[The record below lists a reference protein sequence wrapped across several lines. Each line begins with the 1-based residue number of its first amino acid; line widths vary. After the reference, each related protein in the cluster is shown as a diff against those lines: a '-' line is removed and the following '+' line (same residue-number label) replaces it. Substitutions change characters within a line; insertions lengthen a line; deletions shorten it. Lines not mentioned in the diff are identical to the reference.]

1 MEKIT
6 TFDGLRATITE
17 LEARQEEQGMQLRYQ
32 ADLAIE
38 SLKPINLI
46 KSAFTGVSEPG
57 NVASNLLS
65 NSLGFGAG
73 FISKILIEGVM
84 KRPLNRLIGTAV
96 MFGIQSLISKDA
108 NTLRR
113 IGSGIFS
120 LLRRKSHD
128 KDSVADLNEPSRN
141 ETA

>member
-6 TFDGLRATITE
+6 TYAGLRAAIAE
-17 LEARQEEQGMQLRYQ
+17 LEARQEDQSMQLRYQ

-46 KSAFTGVSEPG
+46 KSAFTRNSGPG
-57 NVASNLLS
+57 NITGNLLS

-73 FISKILIEGVM
+73 YISKILIEGVM
-84 KRPLNRLIGTAV
+84 KRPLNRLIGTAI

-108 NTLRR
+108 NTLRT
-113 IGSGIFS
+113 IGSGIFN
-120 LLRRKSHD
+120 LLRRKSHA
-128 KDSVADLNEPSRN
+128 KDRPPDSISIS
-141 ETA
+141 